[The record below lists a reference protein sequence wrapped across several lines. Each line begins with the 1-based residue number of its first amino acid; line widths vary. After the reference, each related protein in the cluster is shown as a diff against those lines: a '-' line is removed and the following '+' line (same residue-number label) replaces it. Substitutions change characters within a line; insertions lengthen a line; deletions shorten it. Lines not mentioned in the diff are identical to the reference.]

1 MIKLKGKL
9 MKIKLLEGG
18 TLPSKATSGA
28 ACYDVYARQDLYIS
42 PGYTALVPLGFS
54 IQLPEDRV
62 ALILPRSGMA
72 YKHRVTVLNA
82 PGVIDSDYRGECMA
96 MLMNHGDT
104 SHTITAGER
113 VAQMMIVSLAGVVFE
128 VVTKLDETTRANGGF
143 GSTGR

>member
-1 MIKLKGKL
+1 

-18 TLPSKATSGA
+18 TLPTKATSGA
-28 ACYDVYARQDLYIS
+28 ACYDVYARQDLWIS
-42 PGYTALVPLGFS
+42 PGHTALVPLGFS
-54 IQLPEDRV
+54 IQLPEDRA

-82 PGVIDSDYRGECMA
+82 PGVIDSDYRGECKA
-96 MLMNHGDT
+96 LLMNHGDT

-113 VAQMMIVSLAGVVFE
+113 VAQMMITSLTSAVFE
-128 VVTKLDETTRANGGF
+128 VVTELDETTRAGGGF

>member
-1 MIKLKGKL
+1 

-18 TLPSKATSGA
+18 TLPTKATSGA
-28 ACYDVYARQDLYIS
+28 ACYDVYAREDLWIS
-42 PGYTALVPLGFS
+42 PGHTALVSLGFS
-54 IQLPEDRV
+54 IQLPEDRA

-82 PGVIDSDYRGECMA
+82 PGVIDSDYRGECKA
-96 MLMNHGDT
+96 LLMNHSDT

-113 VAQMMIVSLAGVVFE
+113 VAQMLITSLTSVVFE
-128 VVTKLDETTRANGGF
+128 VVTELDETARAKGGF